1 MRRTIKLWTE
11 MIGLSWRRVPGL
23 TVLAILSLVVRVA
36 GVAGGAFALRA
47 AVDEATRGVA
57 DAAVLAAIGAAIAY
71 ALLIVVQE
79 ITDSLT
85 LTIADRVGR
94 LDVHPRIH
102 RDLAGLEGLE
112 HLERTEFLDRITLVR
127 KAGGRLAGGAW
138 NGLKTIAGILN
149 LVIVLLLLGSI
160 SPWLLLLLPFAAV
173 PIWCDSRGNA
183 AVQRADLATA
193 EQYRLQQHLF
203 ELGTGTAPGK
213 ELRVSGAGRALVELQ
228 HEAWRTAM
236 GVRLRATV
244 RSGAWSLVGW
254 TVFVAA
260 FVGGI
265 LLSVRQT
272 ANGHGT
278 AGDLVLLVTV
288 AVTLRASIQSTVES
302 TTTAAG
308 ARQYIAPY
316 LWLRDY
322 ADQARS
328 ERAGQAVPPAV
339 LSEGIVLDHV
349 TYTYP
354 GTHAKAV
361 DDVSVTLPAGSV
373 VAIVGE
379 YGSGKTTLVKLLEK
393 FYRPDSGQILVDS
406 VPLSDVDTEQ
416 WRTRSTAAF
425 QDFGRFHT
433 TVRENVGLGDL
444 AALADEDR
452 VRRALA
458 EADAADLVEQ
468 LPDGLDTLLGRQ
480 LGGLDLSEGQW
491 QRTAL
496 ARASMRTD
504 PLLLILDE
512 PTASLDAPSE
522 QAIFERYMARARQ
535 LAERTK
541 AITVIVSHRFSTV
554 TGADLILVLDRGRL
568 TELGTHAELLRMG
581 GTYAE
586 LYRIQATAYQVG

>member
-1 MRRTIKLWTE
+1 MNRTLGLWVE

-23 TVLAILSLVVRVA
+23 TAIAIISLVVRVA
-36 GVAGGAFALRA
+36 GIAASAFALRA
-47 AVDEATRGVA
+47 AVDDATRGIVGT
-57 DAAVLAAIGAAIAY
+57 AVLAATAAAIAY

-85 LTIADRVGR
+85 VSIADRIGR

-127 KAGGRLAGGAW
+127 KAGGRLAAGAW
-138 NGLKTIAGILN
+138 NALKTLAGVLN

-160 SPWLLLLLPFAAV
+160 SPWLLFLLIFAAV
-173 PIWCDSRGNA
+173 PIWCDNRGNTA
-183 AVQRADLATA
+183 IQRADLASA

-203 ELGTGTAPGK
+203 ELGTGAGPGK
-213 ELRVSGAGRALVELQ
+213 ELRVSGAGQSLVELQ
-228 HEAWRTAM
+228 SGAWSAAM
-236 GVRLRATV
+236 QGRLRAYV
-244 RSGAWSLVGW
+244 RSGAWSLAGW

-260 FVGGI
+260 FIGGI
-265 LLSVRQT
+265 LLAVHQAAQGR
-272 ANGHGT
+272 GT
-278 AGDLVLLVTV
+278 PGDLVLLVTV
-288 AVTLRASIQSTVES
+288 AVTLRASIQTTVE
-302 TTTAAG
+302 TTAATAG
-308 ARQYIAPY
+308 SRQYVAPY

-322 ADQARS
+322 AEKARS
-328 ERAGQAVPPAV
+328 EQGGGVEPPAT
-339 LSEGIVLDHV
+339 LAEGIVLDHV

-354 GTHAKAV
+354 GTGGRAI

-393 FYRPDSGQILVDS
+393 FYRPDAGRITVDS
-406 VPLSDVDTEQ
+406 VPLGDLDTER
-416 WRTRSTAAF
+416 WRARSTAAF

-444 AALADEDR
+444 PALGDEDR
-452 VRRALA
+452 VRAALH
-458 EADAADLVEQ
+458 EADATDLVDR
-468 LPDGLDTLLGRQ
+468 LPEGLDTLLGRQ
-480 LGGLDLSEGQW
+480 LGGTDLSEGQW

-496 ARASMRTD
+496 ARASMRRD
-504 PLLLILDE
+504 PLLMILDE

-522 QAIFERYMARARQ
+522 QAIFERYMARARH
-535 LAERTK
+535 LAGHTG
-541 AITVIVSHRFSTV
+541 AVTVIVSHRFSTV
-554 TGADLILVLDRGRL
+554 TGADLILVLDQGRL
-568 TELGTHAELLRMG
+568 TEMGTHAELMGAG

-586 LYRIQATAYQVG
+586 LYQIQATAYQVG